1 MWFYPRIRIVLIIPS
16 LAQVCTCFHSSGSS
30 SGNDYLPPA
39 IVCDK
44 SEGKY
49 AGTEILDDLDVEKI
63 ANIPAA
69 QVHRNVDTAIVQ
81 ADEEGLSIF

>member
-1 MWFYPRIRIVLIIPS
+1 MIVLMISS
-16 LAQVCTCFHSSGSS
+16 LAQVCACFHSSGSS
-30 SGNDYLPPA
+30 DGNDYPPPA

-63 ANIPAA
+63 ANILAT
-69 QVHRNVDTAIVQ
+69 QVHRNIDTTIVQ
-81 ADEEGLSIF
+81 ADKEGLLKL

>member
-1 MWFYPRIRIVLIIPS
+1 MD
-16 LAQVCTCFHSSGSS
+16 
-30 SGNDYLPPA
+30 GNDCSPPA

-63 ANIPAA
+63 ATIPATQA
-69 QVHRNVDTAIVQ
+69 HRNVDTAIVQ
-81 ADEEGLSIF
+81 ADEEGS